1 MSWIIMQLDLDRVL
15 HIEETTVTVSGYR
28 HRTTIPSSIFVHLKL
43 QNGDAIRWILTKD
56 GAVTVM
62 RVEAD

>member
-1 MSWIIMQLDLDRVL
+1 MQLDLDKVL

-28 HRTTIPSSIFVHLKL
+28 HRTTVPSSIFEHLKL
-43 QNGDAIRWILTKD
+43 KNGDAIRWILTKD

-62 RVEAD
+62 RVNVD

>member
-1 MSWIIMQLDLDRVL
+1 MQLDLDKVL

-28 HRTTIPSSIFVHLKL
+28 HRTTIPSSIFEHLER
-43 QNGDAIRWILTKD
+43 QNGDAVRWILTKD
-56 GAVTVM
+56 RAVTVM